1 MHLICESRLYT
12 ESSVYFA
19 HNPLVKCSLFISQSD
34 YKQKCI
40 FVLRGLTGFWKAALY
55 PLLCIISY
63 KFPII
68 MTNEP
73 QIQQIYCLQPPPLL

>member
-40 FVLRGLTGFWKAALY
+40 LLHRETQAFGELCPIPHYALY
-55 PLLCIISY
+55 HS
-63 KFPII
+63 
-68 MTNEP
+68 
-73 QIQQIYCLQPPPLL
+73 QIPPHYDK

>member
-34 YKQKCI
+34 YKQKMHFCSAGTH
-40 FVLRGLTGFWKAALY
+40 RLY
-55 PLLCIISY
+55 ARSATMY
-63 KFPII
+63 YSV
-68 MTNEP
+68 
-73 QIQQIYCLQPPPLL
+73 QIPHHYDK

>member
-34 YKQKCI
+34 YKKNAFCSAGTHR
-40 FVLRGLTGFWKAALY
+40 LLESCALSTTMY
-55 PLLCIISY
+55 YII
-63 KFPII
+63 
-68 MTNEP
+68 
-73 QIQQIYCLQPPPLL
+73 QIPHHYDK

>member
-40 FVLRGLTGFWKAALY
+40 FVLRGFSGFLENCAPSTTMY
-55 PLLCIISY
+55 YII
-63 KFPII
+63 
-68 MTNEP
+68 
-73 QIQQIYCLQPPPLL
+73 QIPHHYDK

>member
-40 FVLRGLTGFWKAALY
+40 LFCRDSGFWKAVLY
-55 PLLCIISY
+55 PPLCIISY
-63 KFPII
+63 KLPII

-73 QIQQIYCLQPPPLL
+73 QIQQIY

>member
-34 YKQKCI
+34 YKQKMH
-40 FVLRGLTGFWKAALY
+40 FVLQGFSGFRKDVLY
-55 PLLCIISY
+55 PPLWIISY
-63 KFPII
+63 KFLII

-73 QIQQIYCLQPPPLL
+73 QIQ